1 MWKWIGCE
9 IFETYATLPHP
20 TSYEWN
26 WLAFEFELSWT
37 TYKEREMTTFLN
49 KPGLII
55 IAWQER
61 ERERE
66 RESTLLYPE
75 VAAQIALFT
84 SPLWLQNCQ
93 SHSQLQWVCVY
104 PPHTVPNMLVWAP
117 AIWPKYYIH
126 LHTCHICHNIITYF
140 L

>member
-9 IFETYATLPHP
+9 IFETYATPPHILWVKLTSFWVWVELKLP
-20 TSYEWN
+20 TKKEKWQ
-26 WLAFEFELSWT
+26 LS
-37 TYKEREMTTFLN
+37 EQ
-49 KPGLII
+49 
-55 IAWQER
+55 AWAHNNCLTR

-84 SPLWLQNCQ
+84 SPLRLQNCQ
-93 SHSQLQWVCVY
+93 SHSKLQTLN
-104 PPHTVPNMLVWAP
+104 HIPNMLVWAP

-126 LHTCHICHNIITYF
+126 LMYIHVICHNIITYF